1 MDDMQKRLDE
11 MVQRQQDRM
20 HQNMRDMQNNRLK
33 QQHHNEMLNAQLNLI
48 NSNNRVAKE
57 VHGIRDALQTQ
68 IDENK
73 LTEEKHDKRSKHEFR
88 LSFAVAIVS
97 AAIALAA
104 LFVAIFK

>member
-1 MDDMQKRLDE
+1 MDDFQRSAFEAAQREGRRIIDEYQSNKR
-11 MVQRQQDRM
+11 
-20 HQNMRDMQNNRLK
+20 HK
-33 QQHHNEMLNAQLNLI
+33 EMLKAQTDLA
-48 NSNNRVAKE
+48 NSNNRLADE
-57 VHGIRDALQTQ
+57 VQSISESLQTQ